1 MPSATS
7 RFFLILTLL
16 LSALLGC
23 ASGRSPG
30 IRSQASTASP
40 SSTLLLISL
49 DGFRW
54 DYLDR
59 YPAPHLRELAQQGAR
74 AEGLVPVFPSLTFPN
89 HYTIVTGLYPEH
101 HGIIANEMYDPQLGQ
116 TFQIHDREA
125 VVRSEWWGGE
135 PL

>member
-1 MPSATS
+1 MQKTRL
-7 RFFLILTLL
+7 RFVLLFLL
-16 LSALLGC
+16 LYPAFGNAQQKITDLK
-23 ASGRSPG
+23 P
-30 IRSQASTASP
+30 TVV
-40 SSTLLLISL
+40 LISL

-135 PL
+135 